1 MKKIFTLIAVLACAL
16 GVQAAEETW
25 TIAGDKALMGVH
37 WDPTATENLMSTTD
51 GTTFTLTK
59 QNVMLK
65 ADKYEYKACAN
76 GGWDTAVPQS
86 GNMEL
91 MIEADGAY
99 TVVFTLANATDPDSR
114 VLSAVPTKTGE
125 YEGPTEDTWIVAG
138 AEDLMGSNWNGA
150 DENNKMTTADGKIYK
165 LTKTQVPMNIDTPYE
180 YKFVQNESAWYGDLE
195 GIVSKENGNKN
206 FQIFVTEPGLY
217 TVEWTLNT
225 ETWTQQIQ
233 TTKTGEHEFGE
244 KTWTICGVPDL
255 CGAEWDPSYT
265 DNDMEKVDEGVF
277 ELTRYSLALVNK
289 DYEYKVAAN
298 HSWGESYGNE
308 SGQNQVLTVAAE
320 GTYDVTF
327 SFIVS
332 TKTLSAEYAE
342 ATAIEK
348 VTVKALPA
356 ATLYNLQGQRV
367 SGNYRGLVIRNGV
380 KVVLK

>member
-37 WDPTATENLMSTTD
+37 WDPAATENLMSTTD

-59 QNVMLK
+59 ENVMLK

-76 GGWDTAVPQS
+76 GDWVTAVPQS

-99 TVVFTLANATDPDSR
+99 TVVFTLANATDPESR

-125 YEGPTEDTWIVAG
+125 YVGPTEDTWIVAG
-138 AEDLMGSNWNGA
+138 VEDLMGSFWKG
-150 DENNKMTTADGKIYK
+150 DDQNNKMTTADGKIYK
-165 LTKTQVPMNIDTPYE
+165 LTKTQVPLNIETPYE
-180 YKFVQNESAWYGDLE
+180 YKFVQNESAWYGNLE
-195 GIVSKENGNKN
+195 GLVSKENGNGN
-206 FQIFVTEPGLY
+206 FQIFVTEPGEY

-244 KTWTICGVPDL
+244 KTWTICGQEAL
-255 CGAEWDPSYT
+255 CGEDWNPAYEA
-265 DNDMEKVDEGVF
+265 NDMEKVDEGVF
-277 ELTRYSLALVNK
+277 ELTRYSVTLDEK
-289 DYEYKVAAN
+289 TYEYKVAAN
-298 HSWGESYGNE
+298 HSWGESYGDE
-308 SGQNQVLTVAAE
+308 LGENQKLAIAAA

-367 SGNYRGLVIRNGV
+367 SGNYRGLVIRNGQ

>member
-1 MKKIFTLIAVLACAL
+1 
-16 GVQAAEETW
+16 
-25 TIAGDKALMGVH
+25 
-37 WDPTATENLMSTTD
+37 
-51 GTTFTLTK
+51 
-59 QNVMLK
+59 
-65 ADKYEYKACAN
+65 
-76 GGWDTAVPQS
+76 
-86 GNMEL
+86 
-91 MIEADGAY
+91 
-99 TVVFTLANATDPDSR
+99 
-114 VLSAVPTKTGE
+114 
-125 YEGPTEDTWIVAG
+125 
-138 AEDLMGSNWNGA
+138 MGSNWNGA

-206 FQIFVTEPGLY
+206 FQIFVTEPGEY

>member
-59 QNVMLK
+59 ENVMLK

-99 TVVFTLANATDPDSR
+99 KVVFTLANATDPESR
-114 VLSAVPTKTGE
+114 VLSAEATKTGE

-150 DENNKMTTADGKIYK
+150 DENNKMTPSNGNLFK
-165 LTKTQVPMNIDTPYE
+165 LTKTNVPMNIDTPYE

-244 KTWTICGVPDL
+244 KTWTICGVADL

>member
-1 MKKIFTLIAVLACAL
+1 
-16 GVQAAEETW
+16 
-25 TIAGDKALMGVH
+25 
-37 WDPTATENLMSTTD
+37 
-51 GTTFTLTK
+51 
-59 QNVMLK
+59 MLK

-99 TVVFTLANATDPDSR
+99 TVVFTLANATDPESR
-114 VLSAVPTKTGE
+114 VLSAEPTKTGE
-125 YEGPTEDTWIVAG
+125 YVGPTEDTWIVAG
-138 AEDLMGSNWNGA
+138 VEDLMGSFWKG
-150 DENNKMTTADGKIYK
+150 DDQNNKMTTEDGKIYK
-165 LTKTQVPMNIDTPYE
+165 LTKTQVPLNIETPYE
-180 YKFVQNESAWYGDLE
+180 YKFVQNESAWYGNLE
-195 GIVSKENGNKN
+195 GIVSKENGNGN
-206 FQIFVTEPGLY
+206 FQIFVTEPGEY

-244 KTWTICGVPDL
+244 KTWTICGVADL

>member
-37 WDPTATENLMSTTD
+37 WDPAATENLMSTTD
-51 GTTFTLTK
+51 GTNFTLTK

-65 ADKYEYKACAN
+65 AGKYEYKACAN

-99 TVVFTLANATDPDSR
+99 TVVFTLANATDPESR
-114 VLSAVPTKTGE
+114 VLSAEATKTGE
-125 YEGPTEDTWIVAG
+125 YEGPTEDTWVVAG
-138 AEDLMGSNWNGA
+138 VEDLMGSDWKGG
-150 DENNKMTTADGKIYK
+150 DENNKMTTSDGKIYK
-165 LTKTQVPMNIDTPYE
+165 LTKTQVPLNIETPYE
-180 YKFVQNESAWYGDLE
+180 YKFVMNESGWYGDLE
-195 GIVSKENGNKN
+195 GLVSKENGNKN
-206 FQIFVTEPGLY
+206 FQIFVTEPGEY

-244 KTWTICGVPDL
+244 KTWTICGVADL
-255 CGAEWDPSYT
+255 CGAEWDPSYA

-277 ELTRYSLALVNK
+277 ELTRYSLALVDK

-298 HSWGESYGNE
+298 HSWSESYGNE
-308 SGQNQVLTVAAE
+308 SGQNQKLTIAAA